1 MGVGQVVAWGKVRAE
16 TEDERVDFTARL
28 ALAWGKLPHM
38 RLGQLIW
45 NATGGKDIF
54 NTEDEPL
61 IQEIEEYAKRYGRK
75 TNRP

>member
-1 MGVGQVVAWGKVRAE
+1 
-16 TEDERVDFTARL
+16 
-28 ALAWGKLPHM
+28 M

-61 IQEIEEYAKRYGRK
+61 IREIEEYASKYGRK